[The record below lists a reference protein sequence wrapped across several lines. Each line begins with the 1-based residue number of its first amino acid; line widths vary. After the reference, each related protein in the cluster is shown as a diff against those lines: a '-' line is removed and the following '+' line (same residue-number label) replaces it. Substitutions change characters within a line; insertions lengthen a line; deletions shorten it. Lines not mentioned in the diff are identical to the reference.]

1 MNRGDSEAGEL
12 AAFAATLAD
21 ASGAVLR
28 RYFRQPYAVEAKAD
42 ASPVT
47 VADRESEQ
55 ALRSAIEARFPAHGI
70 RGEELGI
77 VRGDAEYL
85 WVLDPIDGT
94 RSFITGKPLFVT
106 LIGLVHAGRP
116 IVGVIDQPIS
126 RERWIGAAGRATT
139 FNGVPARTRGLTDLA
154 NAALFCTG
162 PEWCRAEDAAAFG
175 RLHAG
180 VGMTQ
185 YSADAYAFGLLASGW
200 IDLVVEC
207 GLEPHDFVAA
217 IAVVEGAGGVITDW
231 SGAPLDCT
239 RKSNVL
245 AAANAALHTAA
256 RQRLNR

>member
-1 MNRGDSEAGEL
+1 MSGGNIDTREF

-21 ASGAVLR
+21 ASGPVLR
-28 RYFRQPYAVEAKAD
+28 RYFRQPYTVESKAD

-47 VADRESEQ
+47 IADRESEQ
-55 ALRSAIEARFPAHGI
+55 ALRAAIETRYPTHGI

-77 VRGDAEYL
+77 ARGDADHL

-106 LIGLVHAGRP
+106 LIGLVHQGRP

-126 RERWIGAAGRATT
+126 RERWVGAAGIGATL
-139 FNGVPARTRGLTDLA
+139 NGAPARTRQMTELSR
-154 NAALFCTG
+154 AALFCTG
-162 PEWCRAEDAAAFG
+162 PEWCKGDDIAAFQ
-175 RLHAG
+175 RLNAA

-200 IDLVVEC
+200 IDIVVEC

-217 IAVVEGAGGVITDW
+217 IAVIEGAGGVITDW
-231 SGAPLDCT
+231 DGAPLDCA

-245 AAANAALHTAA
+245 AAANPALHAAA
-256 RQRLNR
+256 RAKLRR

>member
-1 MNRGDSEAGEL
+1 MAGGDNGTPEF

-21 ASGAVLR
+21 ASGPVLR
-28 RYFRQPYAVEAKAD
+28 RYFRQPYTVEAKAD

-47 VADRESEQ
+47 IADRESEQ
-55 ALRSAIEARFPAHGI
+55 ALRAAIEARYPHHGI

-77 VRGDAEYL
+77 ARGEAEHL

-94 RSFITGKPLFVT
+94 RSFITGKALFVT
-106 LIGLVHAGRP
+106 LIGLVQRGRP

-126 RERWIGAAGRATT
+126 RERWVGAGGLGTT
-139 FNGVPARTRGLTDLA
+139 FNGQPAHTRETTDLGR
-154 NAALFCTG
+154 AALYCTG
-162 PEWCRAEDAAAFG
+162 PEWCRGEDVAAFQ
-175 RLHAG
+175 RLNAA

-207 GLEPHDFVAA
+207 GLEPHDFVAT
-217 IAVVEGAGGVITDW
+217 IAVIEGAGGVITDW
-231 SGAPLDCT
+231 DGAPLDCA

-245 AAANAALHTAA
+245 AAANPTLHRAAQAKL
-256 RQRLNR
+256 RR